1 MFDRFKS
8 LKRMKEQIST
18 LYKHCESEINVCD
31 DYLKDLPTDI
41 NSIEELEDIMGNN
54 KDLSRAYDLGRKEA
68 LQEIKKLLKSENN

>member
-1 MFDRFKS
+1 MKDQILS
-8 LKRMKEQIST
+8 LQR
-18 LYKHCESEINVCD
+18 HCESEIIVCD

-68 LQEIKKLLKSENN
+68 LQEIKKLLKK